1 MVWRRVAPILAKA
14 CAACVVALI
23 VACAPT
29 LAPRGTDNLPPAIA
43 SDAFITRDGLHLP
56 VRHWDAKEPK
66 AIIVALHGMSDYSN
80 AFAIPAPYLADY
92 GISVVAYDQRSFGR
106 APRPV
111 RADMGRTVP
120 PF

>member
-1 MVWRRVAPILAKA
+1 MIA
-14 CAACVVALI
+14 
-23 VACAPT
+23 ACAPT

-80 AFAIPAPYLADY
+80 AFAIPAPM
-92 GISVVAYDQRSFGR
+92 
-106 APRPV
+106 PRELPV
-111 RADMGRTVP
+111 TSATWPSSGSMRYNLDI
-120 PF
+120 